1 MYQINFVCSAIRT
14 GVLLAIFL
22 STLRPIQAQPQHRID
37 SLKARLNT
45 SSGEQQFDI
54 LTELTRAYFDTDYAL
69 ALDYSMQAYEWAIA
83 RGDSL
88 NMVTSA
94 RRIGQ
99 LYNRMEKPK
108 ETLGILL
115 YVLPIANRNN
125 FKEEQKRILNN
136 LAIAY
141 VYQAEYDKA
150 LEYHFKTL
158 AMREEDGDIGEI
170 AISLNNIG
178 LVYFKLRN
186 YPKALEFYTRA
197 LQFLEKVEDKSFLGQ
212 QLINI
217 GLCYNQLKN
226 YPEAFNNF
234 KKAFET
240 CGDKCQDQV
249 KISGRFGMGV
259 ANFGMEQY
267 DEAITYFIESLEIS
281 RSTNNTRYEAE
292 NLVYL
297 GKIYISQGKYDE
309 AISALEKSEGIATKN
324 AYNEL
329 LIDTYRQFSV
339 LYNQISD
346 HENAS
351 SYQKKYIALKDSVYS
366 ERLID
371 KIAELQ
377 TNFAER
383 ENIATI
389 AAKEEVIT
397 RQRML
402 NVSIGIIAFMAALL
416 VFVLYRSNRVVR
428 RVNAALSEAKA
439 ELQVLNED
447 LDKKVK
453 EKTASLQKVNE
464 ELDNFIYKTSH
475 DIRGPLASLKGICNL
490 ALMEVKDTTS
500 LDYLKKL
507 DETADKLNKIL
518 TRLLIVNQIN
528 NATLSFEPIN
538 LGALIDEIIMTESK
552 RGLPPRFVIKKEID
566 KNVSFSS
573 DRELVR
579 IVLENLIDN
588 AIKFY
593 NDSER
598 IDPFV
603 RVKAGSS
610 NNHLDI
616 YVIDNGLGVAQ
627 VHPDKIFQ
635 MFSRASERSGTG
647 GIGLYLSKLAT
658 ERLGGAIG
666 LGITHEGYTEFRV
679 TFPLSK
685 PEEA

>member
-1 MYQINFVCSAIRT
+1 VYQIIFVCSAIRKGLLLT
-14 GVLLAIFL
+14 SLLLAL
-22 STLRPIQAQPQHRID
+22 QPLWAQSQLRID
-37 SLKARLNT
+37 SLKARLSV
-45 SSGEQQFDI
+45 SSDVEQFDV
-54 LTELTRAYFDTDYAL
+54 LTELARAYFDTDYTEAL
-69 ALDYSMQAYEWAIA
+69 NYSNQAYEWAIA

-88 NMVTSA
+88 KMVTMA

-99 LYNRMEKPK
+99 LYNRMEKAK
-108 ETLGILL
+108 EALEILSMS
-115 YVLPIANRNN
+115 LPVAKRNN
-125 FKEEQKRILNN
+125 FREEQKRILNN
-136 LAIAY
+136 LALAY
-141 VYQAEYDKA
+141 TVQAEYDKA
-150 LEYHFKTL
+150 LDYHFQTL
-158 AMREEDGDIGEI
+158 VMREEDGDIGEI

-186 YPKALEFYTRA
+186 YPKALEFYNKA
-197 LQFLEKVEDKSFLGQ
+197 LQYLEKSEDKSFVGQ

-217 GLCYNQLKN
+217 GLCHNQLKN
-226 YPEAFNNF
+226 YSEAFNSF

-259 ANFGMEQY
+259 ANFGMEKY
-267 DEAITYFIESLEIS
+267 DEAIGYFSESLEIAK
-281 RSTNNTRYEAE
+281 STGNTRYEAE

-297 GKIYISQGKYDE
+297 GKIYIALDKSEE
-309 AISALEKSEGIATKN
+309 AIRVLENSERIALTN

-329 LIDTYRQFSV
+329 LIDTYRQFSL
-339 LYNQISD
+339 LYNQIND
-346 HENAS
+346 HPNAS
-351 SYQKKYIALKDSVYS
+351 AYQRKYITLKDSIYS
-366 ERLID
+366 ERLIE

-439 ELQVLNED
+439 ELQILNED

-528 NATLSFEPIN
+528 NATLNFEPIN
-538 LGALIDEIIMTESK
+538 LGALVDEIIMMESK

-603 RVKAGSS
+603 RVKIGSS

-658 ERLGGAIG
+658 ERLGGSIG
-666 LGITHEGYTEFRV
+666 LGMTHEGYTEFRV
-679 TFPLSK
+679 TFPLGK
-685 PEEA
+685 PEVA